1 MAKTAL
7 QFILLYVVMVLAQ
20 VIVFNHICLFGYAVP
35 LVFIYLIIKLP
46 MTMNVNWVLTIS
58 FLLGLTIDIFSDT
71 QGMNSLACTIL
82 GVLRRPVLRLYFP
95 REDEMSTPQPSF
107 RSLGVSV
114 YLKYVFSISL
124 IYCTLF
130 FLIETFSFFNTLRL
144 FIKIASSTLLTF
156 IIIIAIDSLT
166 SRRREKRL

>member
-1 MAKTAL
+1 MVKTAL
-7 QFILLYVVMVLAQ
+7 QFVILYVLMVLAQ

-46 MTMNVNWVLTIS
+46 MTMSTNWVLTVS

-71 QGMNSLACTIL
+71 QGMNSLACTLL

-95 REDEMSTPQPSF
+95 REEEMSMPMPSF
-107 RSLGVSV
+107 RSLGVAV

-124 IYCTLF
+124 IYCALF
-130 FLIETFSFFNTLRL
+130 FMIESFSLFNPMRL
-144 FIKIASSTLLTF
+144 LIKIASSALLTF

-166 SRRREKRL
+166 FRRNEKRL

>member
-1 MAKTAL
+1 MVKTAL
-7 QFILLYVVMVLAQ
+7 QFVILYVLMVLAQ

-46 MTMNVNWVLTIS
+46 MTMSINWVLTVS

-71 QGMNSLACTIL
+71 QGMNSLACTLL

-95 REDEMSTPQPSF
+95 REEEMSMPMPSF
-107 RSLGVSV
+107 RSLGVAV

-124 IYCTLF
+124 IYCALF
-130 FLIETFSFFNTLRL
+130 FMIESFSLFNPMRL
-144 FIKIASSTLLTF
+144 LIKIASSALLTF

-166 SRRREKRL
+166 FRRNEKRL

>member
-1 MAKTAL
+1 MVKTAL
-7 QFILLYVVMVLAQ
+7 QFVILYVLMVLAQ

-46 MTMNVNWVLTIS
+46 MTMSINWVLTVS

-95 REDEMSTPQPSF
+95 REEEMSMPMPSF
-107 RSLGVSV
+107 RSLGVAV

-124 IYCTLF
+124 IYCALF
-130 FLIETFSFFNTLRL
+130 FMIESFSLFNPMRL
-144 FIKIASSTLLTF
+144 LIKIASSALLTF

-166 SRRREKRL
+166 FRRNEKRL

>member
-1 MAKTAL
+1 MVKTAL
-7 QFILLYVVMVLAQ
+7 QFVILYVLMVLAQ

-46 MTMNVNWVLTIS
+46 MTMSINWVLTVS

-71 QGMNSLACTIL
+71 QGMNSLACTLL

-95 REDEMSTPQPSF
+95 REEEMSMPMPSF
-107 RSLGVSV
+107 RSLGVAV

-124 IYCTLF
+124 IYCALF
-130 FLIETFSFFNTLRL
+130 FMIESFSLFNPMRL
-144 FIKIASSTLLTF
+144 LLKIASSALLTF

-166 SRRREKRL
+166 FRRNEKRL

>member
-1 MAKTAL
+1 M
-7 QFILLYVVMVLAQ
+7 AQ

-46 MTMNVNWVLTIS
+46 MTMSINWVLTVS

-71 QGMNSLACTIL
+71 QGMNSLACTLL

-95 REDEMSTPQPSF
+95 REEEMSMPMPSF
-107 RSLGVSV
+107 RSLGVAV

-124 IYCTLF
+124 IYCALF
-130 FLIETFSFFNTLRL
+130 FMIESFSLFNPMRL
-144 FIKIASSTLLTF
+144 LIKIASSALLTF

-166 SRRREKRL
+166 FRRNEKRL

>member
-1 MAKTAL
+1 MLKTVI
-7 QFILLYVVMVLAQ
+7 QFFILYVLMVLAQ
-20 VIVFNHICLFGYAVP
+20 VIVFNRICLFGYAVP
-35 LVFIYLIIKLP
+35 LVFVYFIIKLP
-46 MTMNVNWVLTIS
+46 VTLHINWVLTVS

-71 QGMNSLACTIL
+71 QGMNALACTVMGL
-82 GVLRRPVLRLYFP
+82 MRKSVLHLYFP
-95 REDEMSTPQPSF
+95 REDDMTSSQPSM

-130 FLIETFSFFNTLRL
+130 FFIENFSLFNPGRL

-156 IIIIAIDSLT
+156 IILTAIESLR
-166 SRRREKRL
+166 SRRNEKRL

>member
-1 MAKTAL
+1 
-7 QFILLYVVMVLAQ
+7 MVLAQ

-46 MTMNVNWVLTIS
+46 MTISTNWVLTVS

-71 QGMNSLACTIL
+71 QGMNSLACTLL

-95 REDEMSTPQPSF
+95 REEEMSMPMPSF
-107 RSLGVSV
+107 RSLGVAV

-124 IYCTLF
+124 IYCALF
-130 FLIETFSFFNTLRL
+130 FMIESFSLFNPMRL
-144 FIKIASSTLLTF
+144 LIKIASSALLTF

-166 SRRREKRL
+166 FRRNEKRL

>member
-1 MAKTAL
+1 MAKTVL
-7 QFILLYVVMVLAQ
+7 QFVILYVLMVLAQ

-35 LVFIYLIIKLP
+35 LVFIYVILKLP
-46 MTMNVNWVLTIS
+46 VTMHVNWVLTIS

-71 QGMNSLACTIL
+71 QGMNALACTIL
-82 GVLRRPVLRLYFP
+82 GLSRKPVLRLYFP

-124 IYCTLF
+124 IYCALF
-130 FLIETFSFFNTLRL
+130 FFIETLSLFNPLRL
-144 FIKIASSTLLTF
+144 FIKIASSSLLTF

-166 SRRREKRL
+166 TRRREKRL

>member
-1 MAKTAL
+1 MVKTAL
-7 QFILLYVVMVLAQ
+7 QFVILYVLMVLTQ

-35 LVFIYLIIKLP
+35 LVYIYVIIKLP
-46 MTMNVNWVLTIS
+46 VTLNVNWVLTIS

-82 GVLRRPVLRLYFP
+82 GILRKPVLHLYFP

-107 RSLGVSV
+107 RSLGVAV
-114 YLKYVFSISL
+114 YLKYIFSISL

-130 FLIETFSFFNTLRL
+130 FLIETFSFFNPLRL

>member
-1 MAKTAL
+1 MVKTAL
-7 QFILLYVVMVLAQ
+7 QFILLYVTMVLAQ

-46 MTMNVNWVLTIS
+46 MTLNTNWVLTVS
-58 FLLGLTIDIFSDT
+58 FLLGMTVDIFSDT
-71 QGMNSLACTIL
+71 QGMNSLACTVI
-82 GVLRRPVLRLYFP
+82 GALRKPVLRLYFP
-95 REDEMSTPQPSF
+95 REDEMTTPQPSA
-107 RSLGVSV
+107 RSLGLAV

-130 FLIETFSFFNTLRL
+130 FLIESFSLFNPVRL
-144 FIKIASSTLLTF
+144 LIKIASSTLLTF

>member
-1 MAKTAL
+1 M
-7 QFILLYVVMVLAQ
+7 AQ

-46 MTMNVNWVLTIS
+46 MTMSTNWVLTVS

-71 QGMNSLACTIL
+71 QGMNSLACTLL

-95 REDEMSTPQPSF
+95 REEEMSMPMPSF
-107 RSLGVSV
+107 RSLGVAV

-124 IYCTLF
+124 IYCALF
-130 FLIETFSFFNTLRL
+130 FMIESFSLFNPMRL
-144 FIKIASSTLLTF
+144 LIKIASSALLTF

-166 SRRREKRL
+166 FRRNEKRL

>member
-1 MAKTAL
+1 MVKTAL
-7 QFILLYVVMVLAQ
+7 QFILLYAILVMAQ

-35 LVFIYLIIKLP
+35 LVFIYIILKLP
-46 MTMNVNWVLTIS
+46 MTLGVNWVLTIS
-58 FLLGLTIDIFSDT
+58 FLTGMTIDIFSDT
-71 QGMNSLACTIL
+71 QGMNALACTIL

-95 REDEMSTPQPSF
+95 REDEMTSPQPSF
-107 RSLGVSV
+107 RSLGYAV

-130 FLIETFSFFNTLRL
+130 FLIEAFSFFEPLRL
-144 FIKIASSTLLTF
+144 LIKIASSALLTF

-166 SRRREKRL
+166 SRRNEKRL

>member
-1 MAKTAL
+1 MVKTAL
-7 QFILLYVVMVLAQ
+7 QFILLYIVMVMAQ

-35 LVFIYLIIKLP
+35 LVFIYPILKLP
-46 MTMNVNWVLTIS
+46 VTLNTNWVLTIS

-82 GVLRRPVLRLYFP
+82 GVLRKPVLKLYFP
-95 REDEMSTPQPSF
+95 REDEMTSPLPSF
-107 RSLGVSV
+107 RSLGLAV

-130 FLIETFSFFNTLRL
+130 FLIESFSLFNPLRL
-144 FIKIASSTLLTF
+144 ITKIGSSSLLTF

-166 SRRREKRL
+166 SHRREKRL

>member
-1 MAKTAL
+1 M
-7 QFILLYVVMVLAQ
+7 AQ

-46 MTMNVNWVLTIS
+46 MTMSINWVLTVS

-95 REDEMSTPQPSF
+95 REEEMSMPMPSF
-107 RSLGVSV
+107 RSLGVAV

-124 IYCTLF
+124 IYCALF
-130 FLIETFSFFNTLRL
+130 FMIESFSLFNPMRL
-144 FIKIASSTLLTF
+144 LIKIASSALLTF

-166 SRRREKRL
+166 FRRNEKRL

>member
-1 MAKTAL
+1 
-7 QFILLYVVMVLAQ
+7 MVLAQ

-46 MTMNVNWVLTIS
+46 MTMSTNWVLTVS

-71 QGMNSLACTIL
+71 QGMNSLACTLL

-95 REDEMSTPQPSF
+95 REEEMSMPMPSF
-107 RSLGVSV
+107 RSLGVAV

-124 IYCTLF
+124 IYCALF
-130 FLIETFSFFNTLRL
+130 FMIESFSLFNPMRL
-144 FIKIASSTLLTF
+144 LIKIASSALLTF

-166 SRRREKRL
+166 FRRNEKRL